1 MSPCRPAYS
10 LRAGGKED
18 SDERFPSAAI
28 RDHLRFGHR
37 ARGWPA
43 QPALTA
49 SDNPKVGLQLRV
61 TLAPELQT
69 GDLTGRLIVVA
80 STESGDD
87 QLSTIVDFP
96 DVQPFFAPV
105 P

>member
-1 MSPCRPAYS
+1 MRGS
-10 LRAGGKED
+10 
-18 SDERFPSAAI
+18 
-28 RDHLRFGHR
+28 HQLRFGTIF
-37 ARGWPA
+37 ASVTALVAGLLT
-43 QPALTA
+43 PALTA
-49 SDNPKVGLQLRV
+49 SDNPKVGLQFRV